1 MDKVPQIKSIDKRTG
16 MVMVRSDRNYKN
28 RNNVLAVRIGGQ
40 DWVIVF
46 NERNQRAMRMVESL
60 KNLDAEQLGWMMGK
74 VAKATRY
81 LSAINTQ
88 YNPVFG
94 IVNGVCNVQSAVLNI
109 SSTQLRGKAWQVLK
123 AVPAAMRAIWK
134 IERQGRSGTA
144 YDQIY
149 DDMQMSGG
157 TTGYR
162 EIFRMGADRVK
173 ALQVEFARRCPF
185 FCHEHIQRGCCY
197 KNRMRRSIITIIV
210 SIIPIAPVRIIQL
223 AFDNAACMCVF
234 FDVVFPSAGNNIYV
248 IV

>member
-16 MVMVRSDRNYKN
+16 MVMVRSDRNYKS

-94 IVNGVCNVQSAVLNI
+94 IVNGVCDVQSAVLNI

-173 ALQVEFARRCPF
+173 ALQVEFARRLVLF
-185 FCHEHIQRGCCY
+185 SVASTSKG
-197 KNRMRRSIITIIV
+197 
-210 SIIPIAPVRIIQL
+210 
-223 AFDNAACMCVF
+223 
-234 FDVVFPSAGNNIYV
+234 DVVTKTVCDVQSSRSSSLSSRSSQSVSSSLLLIMRPVCASTSTSYFRLPATTSTS
-248 IV
+248 